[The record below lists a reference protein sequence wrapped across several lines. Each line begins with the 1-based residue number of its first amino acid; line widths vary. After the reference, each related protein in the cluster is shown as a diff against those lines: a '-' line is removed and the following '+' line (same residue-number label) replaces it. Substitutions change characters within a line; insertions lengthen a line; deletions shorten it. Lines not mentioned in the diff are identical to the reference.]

1 MNRFSV
7 EAKVGIFFL
16 ASIAIFAYVW
26 FKVLDVGVKD
36 GFVLKARFRSIEGLT
51 KDAQVQIAGI
61 KIGSVKEVQ
70 FDPESGK
77 AIVTMLINDAYRN
90 SIPEGSRLF
99 IKSKGLAGDKYL
111 IIEPGKPNARKLK
124 PGEEMTLV
132 FEATDPE
139 KVLESI
145 GIIAQNLQVVTRE
158 VRKQIIEEKGSE
170 KIDRVLDN
178 SDSVFKD
185 LREILDRNK
194 AKINQTVDNTD
205 SAAKGVN
212 EIVTRN
218 KTKINRTMDEAEK
231 YYKGMGDASDKFGK
245 AASDLEIL
253 AKDVRSGK
261 GTLGKLVTDES
272 LFRNTQNLLGEM
284 RGISSSIQNGSG
296 TIGRLVND
304 PEIYYEA
311 RRAIRNMNKTAED
324 VSEATPIS
332 TLAIIL
338 GSMFR

>member
-1 MNRFSV
+1 MNRFSM

-16 ASIAIFAYVW
+16 AALAIVAYVW
-26 FKVLDVGVKD
+26 FRVLDIGVKD
-36 GFVLKARFRSIEGLT
+36 GFVLKAHFRSVEGLA

-61 KIGSVKEVQ
+61 KIGTVKDVR
-70 FDPESGK
+70 FDSESGK
-77 AIVTMLINDAYRN
+77 AAITMLINDAYRN

-111 IIEPGKPNARKLK
+111 VIEPGKPNARKLK

-132 FEATDPE
+132 FEPTDPD
-139 KVLESI
+139 KVLESV

-158 VRKQIIEEKGSE
+158 VRKQIVEQKGSE
-170 KIDRVLDN
+170 KIDSILDN
-178 SDSVFKD
+178 SDFVFKD
-185 LREILDRNK
+185 LRSLLVRNK
-194 AKINQTVDNTD
+194 EKINQTIDNTD
-205 SAAKGVN
+205 TATKNVN
-212 EIVTRN
+212 EIVARN
-218 KTKINRTMDEAEK
+218 KTKINRTMDDAEK
-231 YYKGMGDASDKFGK
+231 YYRGMGEASDKFGK
-245 AASDLEIL
+245 AASDMETL
-253 AKDVRSGK
+253 AREVRSGK

-272 LFRNTQNLLGEM
+272 LYKNAQALVTEV
-284 RGISSSIQNGSG
+284 RGISGSIQQGSG
-296 TIGRLVND
+296 TMGRLIND

-338 GSMFR
+338 GSVFR